1 VNRIVS
7 AARLHLVAPWLLLL
21 PWAIMGSSFFINVL
35 VWRLADMAEGR
46 EPGTAGL
53 ASLYLTLCIVYVQSM
68 SALLPF
74 AMGLSLTRRS
84 FYLGTA
90 LFAGLQSLV
99 YGVLFHGLLLAER
112 ATDGW
117 GVGLPFFGGFWVV
130 DNPIL
135 QVLVYV
141 VPLLVLAFLGM
152 AVGVMY
158 KRFGSL
164 GLYALII
171 GTILG
176 FGGLGVLLAWQ
187 EGWRETVFGFF
198 TGQSAVALFT
208 GWPLLLGVLFAAAAY
223 LGIRRVVP

>member
-1 VNRIVS
+1 
-7 AARLHLVAPWLLLL
+7 
-21 PWAIMGSSFFINVL
+21 
-35 VWRLADMAEGR
+35 
-46 EPGTAGL
+46 
-53 ASLYLTLCIVYVQSM
+53 
-68 SALLPF
+68 
-74 AMGLSLTRRS
+74 
-84 FYLGTA
+84 
-90 LFAGLQSLV
+90 
-99 YGVLFHGLLLAER
+99 LFHGLLLVER

-117 GVGLPFFGGFWVV
+117 GVGLPFFGGFWVM

-187 EGWRETVFGFF
+187 EG
-198 TGQSAVALFT
+198 
-208 GWPLLLGVLFAAAAY
+208 
-223 LGIRRVVP
+223 